1 MFFISLMPNCKLLI
15 SLFNLHCL
23 HSFITLH
30 ANSIL
35 LCQNN
40 LFLNFHNW
48 SLFIKVPNLNVKIFN
63 GSHLVFK
70 PWHHQLLEEQNVLLS
85 TVLCHPTVNS
95 FKFCCITQD
104 RKCHVHQQLR
114 VSFKYHLGKCQC
126 VFVDFFFSLYHL
138 QFQFLHYGKIPHSP
152 SFVHCKPS
160 PCSFI
165 CHVVINMP
173 LYWMYN

>member
-30 ANSIL
+30 ANSII

-40 LFLNFHNW
+40 LFKNFHNW

-70 PWHHQLLEEQNVLLS
+70 PWHHQLLEEQNVFLS
-85 TVLCHPTVNS
+85 MVLCHRPTVNS

-104 RKCHVHQQLR
+104 RKCNVHQQSR

-126 VFVDFFFSLYHL
+126 VFVDFFFLYTPPSISIFALWKDSPFTIFCALQTKSL
-138 QFQFLHYGKIPHSP
+138 
-152 SFVHCKPS
+152 
-160 PCSFI
+160 
-165 CHVVINMP
+165 
-173 LYWMYN
+173 